1 MYFVKLSITILLK
14 VVEYQYVKKLC
25 VKLLPLV
32 ENFICIKFVPI
43 LITINNNKM
52 RMKKAIILVGLLLIT
67 MAHTAFAEQRGV
79 FMEFHRKINPGKN
92 MQVNRAPMRLP
103 IEVAYDSETHDIKV
117 IGDNSIEAEVFL
129 YDANGTLESYS
140 STLNTDFNVRGTG
153 TYTILI
159 QGEGWY
165 AEGDIEM

>member
-1 MYFVKLSITILLK
+1 
-14 VVEYQYVKKLC
+14 
-25 VKLLPLV
+25 
-32 ENFICIKFVPI
+32 
-43 LITINNNKM
+43 
-52 RMKKAIILVGLLLIT
+52 MKKAIILVGLLLVT
-67 MAHTAFAEQRGV
+67 MVHTAFAEQRGV

-117 IGDNSIEAEVFL
+117 IGDNSIKAEVFL

-153 TYTILI
+153 TCTILI